1 VDELIAELQAQEE
14 RLQFTRFDN
23 DDAWELGSLLVELA
37 KARGLSVTIDIRRCG
52 QQLFH
57 AALAGTTP
65 DNDHWID
72 RKIRVVE
79 RLNVSSFLA
88 GRRLAAKGEALD
100 ERYGV
105 DPADFAAHGGSFPV
119 RVRGVG
125 VVGTVTV
132 SGLPQEEDHAL
143 VVDALDRFLAT

>member
-1 VDELIAELQAQEE
+1 VDELIAELETQEE
-14 RLQFTRFDN
+14 RLQFTHFDN
-23 DDAWELGSLLVELA
+23 DDAWALGCLLVEMA
-37 KARGLSVTIDIRRCG
+37 KARRLAVTIDIRRCG
-52 QQLFH
+52 HQLFH
-57 AALAGTTP
+57 AALDGTTP
-65 DNDHWID
+65 DNDRWIE

-88 GRRLAAKGEALD
+88 GRRLAAKDEALD

-105 DPADFAAHGGSFPV
+105 DPADFATHGGSFPV

-132 SGLPQEEDHAL
+132 SGLPQEDDHAL
-143 VVDALDRFLAT
+143 VVEALKSFLAT